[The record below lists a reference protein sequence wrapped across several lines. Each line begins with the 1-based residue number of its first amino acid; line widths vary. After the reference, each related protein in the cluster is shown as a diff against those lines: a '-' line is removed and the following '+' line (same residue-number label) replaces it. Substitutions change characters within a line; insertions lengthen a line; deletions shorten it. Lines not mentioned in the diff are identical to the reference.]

1 MKNQPITAKIKRTT
15 KGGITQPLLNMGAPV
30 KMTAKAP
37 SIAKNY
43 NEGYPTPGSANKM
56 MAPPPA
62 PAKYGG
68 IVKQVGKALLK
79 EGGKRMLP
87 AVRNVGVQT
96 AKKGIQKST
105 PKTIEV
111 VGKTVANPK
120 NTGSGFMNIVKKVY
134 NVAKPLAKVGA
145 LGLAGYALSKLGGN
159 TQGSIVN
166 STNAQNSDTKPT
178 VKPKKKKSYDQA
190 FEDRGKRYKNM
201 DKASYIKEAKRQNAV
216 YKKTGKWDVKD
227 SYDSMPKV
235 EKVTTIKAK
244 PISQKKVEITSKLD
258 PKELQ
263 AKVPSGKKAPAAKPT
278 KSQKLRAK
286 GNAVLADK
294 SLSTEEK
301 QRKAQKIRKRY
312 DKTVK
317 REANK
322 TARKGRKVK
331 YDETTGTG
339 GSIAGNLLRTVTGKR
354 KKDRKK
360 AQVSKAKSK
369 ATGKARQ
376 SSKAIEP
383 TKAL

>member
-37 SIAKNY
+37 SIAKDY
-43 NEGYPTPGSANKM
+43 NKGYPTPGSTNKM

-62 PAKYGG
+62 P
-68 IVKQVGKALLK
+68 VKQVGALVKQGVKTLVK
-79 EGGKRMLP
+79 KGAKNMLP
-87 AVRNVGVQT
+87 AVSQTGVAT
-96 AKKGIQKST
+96 TKKAIQKSA
-105 PKTIEV
+105 PKTIDV
-111 VGKTVANPK
+111 VGKTVANK
-120 NTGSGFMNIVKKVY
+120 NTGSGFMNIAKKVM
-134 NVAKPLAKVGA
+134 
-145 LGLAGYALSKLGGN
+145 KLGVLGGVGYGLHKLTEN
-159 TQGSIVN
+159 GSFRHDL
-166 STNAQNSDTKPT
+166 SPT
-178 VKPKKKKSYDQA
+178 AIPPEKKQKVEKPKAKKKVSYDQA
-190 FEDRGKRYKNM
+190 YEKRGKRYKNM

-227 SYDSMPKV
+227 SYDSRPKV
-235 EKVTTIKAK
+235 EKATTIKAQ
-244 PISQKKVEITSKLD
+244 PISQKKVEITTKLD
-258 PKELQ
+258 PKELK
-263 AKVPSGKKAPAAKPT
+263 AKVPAGKKKASKPT

-294 SLSTEEK
+294 SLSTEDK

-322 TARKGRKVK
+322 AARKGRKVK

-339 GSIAGNLLRTVTGKR
+339 GSIAGNLLRTITGKR
-354 KKDRKK
+354 TKDRKK
-360 AQVSKAKSK
+360 AQANKAKKK
-369 ATGKARQ
+369 ATGNARQ
-376 SSKAIEP
+376 SSRAIEP

>member
-15 KGGITQPLLNMGAPV
+15 KGGITQPILNMGAPV

-37 SIAKNY
+37 SVAKNY

-56 MAPPPA
+56 MAPAPA
-62 PAKYGG
+62 PT
-68 IVKQVGKALLK
+68 KQVGTLLK
-79 EGGKRMLP
+79 KVGQQLVKKGAQRMLP
-87 AVRNVGVQT
+87 AVSNTGVAT
-96 AKKGIQKST
+96 TKKAIQKSA
-105 PKTIEV
+105 PRTIEV

-120 NTGSGFMNIVKKVY
+120 NTGGGFMNIAKKVM
-134 NVAKPLAKVGA
+134 KLGA
-145 LGLAGYALSKLGGN
+145 LGAIGYGVSKLGGN
-159 TQGSIVN
+159 EVV
-166 STNAQNSDTKPT
+166 AQDKDVKPTVKPT
-178 VKPKKKKSYDQA
+178 VKPKKKKSYDKA
-190 FEDRGKRYKNM
+190 FEDRGERYKNM

-227 SYDSMPKV
+227 SYDSRPKV
-235 EKVTTIKAK
+235 EKVSTIKTQ
-244 PISQKKVEITSKLD
+244 PISQKKVEIKTKLD

-263 AKVPSGKKAPAAKPT
+263 AQVPSGKKTPAAKPT

-294 SLSTEEK
+294 SLSTEDK
-301 QRKAQKIRKRY
+301 QRKAQKLRKRY

-317 REANK
+317 REAK
-322 TARKGRKVK
+322 RTARKGRKVK
-331 YDETTGTG
+331 YDEATGTG

-354 KKDRKK
+354 TRDRKK
-360 AQVSKAKSK
+360 AQVKKAQSK
-369 ATGKARQ
+369 ATGNSRQ

>member
-30 KMTAKAP
+30 KM
-37 SIAKNY
+37 
-43 NEGYPTPGSANKM
+43 

-62 PAKYGG
+62 PNKQ
-68 IVKQVGKALLK
+68 IVKKLIETGVKVAA
-79 EGGKRMLP
+79 KRMLP
-87 AVRNVGVQT
+87 AVRNVGVST
-96 AKKGIQKST
+96 TKKAIQKSA
-105 PKTIEV
+105 PRTIEV

-120 NTGSGFMNIVKKVY
+120 NTGGGFMNIAKKVM
-134 NVAKPLAKVGA
+134 KLGA
-145 LGLAGYALSKLGGN
+145 LGVAGYALSKLGGE
-159 TQGSIVN
+159 GGAGLVD
-166 STNAQNSDTKPT
+166 STNAQNDDTKPT
-178 VKPKKKKSYDQA
+178 VKPTKKKKSYDQA
-190 FEDRGKRYKNM
+190 FEDRGKRYRNM

-227 SYDSMPKV
+227 SYDSRPKV
-235 EKVTTIKAK
+235 EKVTTIKAQ

-258 PKELQ
+258 PKDIK
-263 AKVPSGKKAPAAKPT
+263 AKVATKPTATKPT

-294 SLSTEEK
+294 SLSTEDK

-317 REANK
+317 RETNK
-322 TARKGRKVK
+322 AARKGRKVK

-339 GSIAGNLLRTVTGKR
+339 GSIAGNLLRTVSGKR

-360 AQVSKAKSK
+360 AQVNKAKSK
-369 ATGKARQ
+369 ATGNASQ

>member
-37 SIAKNY
+37 SVAKDY
-43 NEGYPTPGSANKM
+43 NKGYPTPGSANKM

-62 PAKYGG
+62 PAKQLVRKLIETG
-68 IVKQVGKALLK
+68 VKVAGKKL
-79 EGGKRMLP
+79 LP
-87 AVRNVGVQT
+87 AITNTGLST
-96 AKKGIQKST
+96 TKKGIQKST

-111 VGKTVANPK
+111 IGKTVANPK
-120 NTGSGFMNIVKKVY
+120 NTGSGFMNILKKV
-134 NVAKPLAKVGA
+134 AKVGG
-145 LGLAGYALSKLGGN
+145 LGVLGYGISKLAGGDDGA
-159 TQGSIVN
+159 TASIADAN
-166 STNAQNSDTKPT
+166 KETKPT
-178 VKPKKKKSYDQA
+178 VNTKKKKSYDKA

-227 SYDSMPKV
+227 SYDSRPKT
-235 EKVTTIKAK
+235 EKATTIKAE
-244 PISQKKVEITSKLD
+244 PIVQKKVEITSKLD
-258 PKELQ
+258 PKDIK
-263 AKVPSGKKAPAAKPT
+263 AKATTKPT
-278 KSQKLRAK
+278 STKKSKSQKLRDK

-294 SLSTEEK
+294 SLSTEQK
-301 QRKAQKIRKRY
+301 QRKAGKLRKKY

-317 REANK
+317 KEVNK
-322 TARKGRKVK
+322 AARKNRKVK
-331 YDETTGTG
+331 YDETTGKG

-354 KKDRKK
+354 TRDRKK
-360 AQVSKAKSK
+360 AQVINAKK
-369 ATGKARQ
+369 ATGKGRQ

>member
-30 KMTAKAP
+30 KM
-37 SIAKNY
+37 
-43 NEGYPTPGSANKM
+43 

-62 PAKYGG
+62 PNKQ
-68 IVKQVGKALLK
+68 IVKKLIETGVKVAA
-79 EGGKRMLP
+79 KRMLP
-87 AVRNVGVQT
+87 AVRNVGVST
-96 AKKGIQKST
+96 TKKAIQKSA
-105 PKTIEV
+105 PRTIEV

-120 NTGSGFMNIVKKVY
+120 NTGGGFMNIAKKVM
-134 NVAKPLAKVGA
+134 KLGA
-145 LGLAGYALSKLGGN
+145 LGVAGYALSKLGGE
-159 TQGSIVN
+159 GGAGLVD
-166 STNAQNSDTKPT
+166 STNAQNDDTKPT
-178 VKPKKKKSYDQA
+178 VKPTKKKKSYDQA
-190 FEDRGKRYKNM
+190 FEDRGKRYRNM

-227 SYDSMPKV
+227 SYDSRPKV
-235 EKVTTIKAK
+235 EKVTTIKAQ

-258 PKELQ
+258 PKDIK
-263 AKVPSGKKAPAAKPT
+263 AKVATKPTAAKPT

-294 SLSTEEK
+294 SLSTEDK

-317 REANK
+317 RETNK
-322 TARKGRKVK
+322 AARKGRKVK

-339 GSIAGNLLRTVTGKR
+339 GSIAGNLLRTVSGKR

-360 AQVSKAKSK
+360 AQVNKAKSK
-369 ATGKARQ
+369 ATGNASQ